1 MLLSLRIENFALIDH
16 LDLDLGTGLNVFTG
30 ETGAGKSIILD
41 AVDAVLG
48 GKVDRRSIRTGATRS
63 LLEATFEIENKWL
76 HWLTE
81 QEIDLVDG
89 SLIVCSREVIITG
102 DKLRSRSRVN
112 GVLVNRKFI
121 DQLRDR
127 LIEITAQGQT
137 LQLSQPE
144 LQQEWLDLYG
154 GQPLLNARKAVS
166 QAYSQAQTCSHTLE
180 KRRQFEQQRL
190 QRLDLLTYQ
199 IRELDAANL
208 TTPDELEQLQIEH
221 QRLNHIVELQQQ
233 SYQIYQGLYQNEN
246 GLAAADLLS
255 QAETKLSNLVEYD
268 PQLQPILEI
277 VSEAVAQITEAGRQ
291 IGSYGEQLES
301 DPQRLEEVEE
311 RIRDLKQ
318 ICRKYGQNLGD
329 VIEYYEKIQTEL
341 KDLEDEDQSIESLE
355 QAYQQALEILKETCQ
370 QLTSL
375 RQKAAHQLETY
386 LIKEL
391 KPLAMKTVKFQVEI
405 HPISPTATG
414 ADQIQFCFS
423 PNPGEPLQPLGAIAS
438 GGEMSRFLLA
448 LKACFSQIAESG
460 TLVFDEIDV
469 GVSGRVAT
477 AIAQKLHQLSQRHQ
491 VLCVTHQPLVAA
503 MGDHHFRVTK
513 EVIQTDSELNSDATD
528 LETRTVIRV
537 TPLTSPQR
545 REELAQLAS
554 GESAQEAIAFA
565 ESLLTQA
572 ALMKN

>member
-41 AVDAVLG
+41 AVDAILG

-63 LLEATFEIENKWL
+63 LLEATFEMEKKWFN
-76 HWLTE
+76 WLTE

-89 SLIVCSREVIITG
+89 SLIVCSREVVITG

-112 GVLVNRKFI
+112 GVLVNRKLI

-137 LQLSQPE
+137 LQLGQPE

-154 GQPLLNARKAVS
+154 GQPLIKARKAV
-166 QAYSQAQTCSHTLE
+166 ALTYSEAQTRSHALE

-199 IRELDAANL
+199 IRELDTANL
-208 TTPDELEQLQIEH
+208 TTSDELEQVQIEH

-233 SYQIYQGLYQNEN
+233 SYQIYQALYQSET

-255 QAETKLSNLVEYD
+255 QAEGKLSDLVEYD

-301 DPQRLEEVEE
+301 DPQRLEEVED

-318 ICRKYGQNLGD
+318 ICRKYGQTLEE
-329 VIEYYEKIQTEL
+329 VIEYYQRIQEEL
-341 KDLEDEDQSIESLE
+341 KDLEDEDQSLESLE
-355 QAYQQALEILKETCQ
+355 QTYQQAVQELKETCQ
-370 QLTSL
+370 HLTNL
-375 RQKAAHQLETY
+375 RQQAADQLETD
-386 LIKEL
+386 LIKQL
-391 KPLAMKTVKFQVEI
+391 KPLAMNNVKFQVEI
-405 HPISPTATG
+405 HPISPTAMG
-414 ADQIQFCFS
+414 ADQIRFCFS

-448 LKACFSQIAESG
+448 LKACFSQIAGSG

-503 MGDHHFRVTK
+503 MGDHHFRVIK
-513 EVIQTDSELNSDATD
+513 ETIQTDLEPNSQAP
-528 LETRTVIRV
+528 ETRTVVRV
-537 TPLTSPQR
+537 TQLTSPQR

>member
-112 GVLVNRKFI
+112 GVLVNRKLI

-127 LIEITAQGQT
+127 LLEITAQGQT

-154 GQPLLNARKAVS
+154 GEPLLNARKAVS
-166 QAYSQAQTCSHTLE
+166 QAYSHAQTCSHTLE

-199 IRELDAANL
+199 IRELDVANL

-233 SYQIYQGLYQNEN
+233 SYQIYQALYQNEN

-255 QAETKLSNLVEYD
+255 QAESKLSNLVEYD

-301 DPQRLEEVEE
+301 DPQRLEEIEE

-318 ICRKYGQNLGD
+318 ICRKYGQNLGE
-329 VIEYYEKIQTEL
+329 VIEYYERIQTEL
-341 KDLEDEDQSIESLE
+341 KDLEDEDQSIDSLE
-355 QAYQQALEILKETCQ
+355 KAYQQALEMLKETCQ
-370 QLTSL
+370 QLTTL
-375 RQKAAHQLETY
+375 RQKAAHQLEAH

-391 KPLAMKTVKFQVEI
+391 KPLAMKTVKFQVEL

-448 LKACFSQIAESG
+448 LKACFSQIAGSG

-477 AIAQKLHQLSQRHQ
+477 AIAQKLHHLSQRHQ

-503 MGDHHFRVTK
+503 MGDHHFRVIK
-513 EVIQTDSELNSDATD
+513 EVIQTDSDLNSQSTD
-528 LETRTVIRV
+528 PETRTVVRV
-537 TPLTSPQR
+537 TPLTPPQR

-565 ESLLTQA
+565 ESLLSQA
-572 ALMKN
+572 ALMKK

>member
-112 GVLVNRKFI
+112 GVLVNRKLI

-127 LIEITAQGQT
+127 LLEITAQGQT

-154 GQPLLNARKAVS
+154 GEPLLNARKAVS
-166 QAYSQAQTCSHTLE
+166 QAYSHAQTCSHTLE

-199 IRELDAANL
+199 IRELDVANL

-233 SYQIYQGLYQNEN
+233 SYQIYQALYQNEN

-255 QAETKLSNLVEYD
+255 QAESKLSNLVEYD

-301 DPQRLEEVEE
+301 DPQRLEEIEE

-318 ICRKYGQNLGD
+318 ICRKYGQNLGE
-329 VIEYYEKIQTEL
+329 VIEYYERIQTEL
-341 KDLEDEDQSIESLE
+341 KDLEDEDQSIDSLE
-355 QAYQQALEILKETCQ
+355 KAYQQAFEMLKETCQ
-370 QLTSL
+370 QLTTL
-375 RQKAAHQLETY
+375 RQKAAHELEAH

-391 KPLAMKTVKFQVEI
+391 KPLAMKTVKFQVEL

-448 LKACFSQIAESG
+448 LKACFSQIAGSG

-477 AIAQKLHQLSQRHQ
+477 AIAQKLHHLSQRHQ

-503 MGDHHFRVTK
+503 MGDHHFRVIK
-513 EVIQTDSELNSDATD
+513 EVIQTDSDLNSQSTD
-528 LETRTVIRV
+528 PETRTVVRV
-537 TPLTSPQR
+537 TPLTPPQR

-565 ESLLTQA
+565 ESLLSQA
-572 ALMKN
+572 ALMKK

>member
-301 DPQRLEEVEE
+301 DPQRLEEIEE

-318 ICRKYGQNLGD
+318 ICRKYGQNLEE

-375 RQKAAHQLETY
+375 RQKAAHELEAH

-391 KPLAMKTVKFQVEI
+391 KPLAMKTVKFQVEL

>member
-112 GVLVNRKFI
+112 GVLVNRKLI

-127 LIEITAQGQT
+127 LLEITAQGQT

-154 GQPLLNARKAVS
+154 GEPLLNARKAVS
-166 QAYSQAQTCSHTLE
+166 QAYSHAQTCSHTLE

-199 IRELDAANL
+199 IRELDVANL

-233 SYQIYQGLYQNEN
+233 SYQIYQALYQNEN

-255 QAETKLSNLVEYD
+255 QAESKLSNLVEYD

-301 DPQRLEEVEE
+301 DPQRLEEIEE

-318 ICRKYGQNLGD
+318 ICRKYGQNLGE
-329 VIEYYEKIQTEL
+329 VIEYYERIQTEL
-341 KDLEDEDQSIESLE
+341 KDLEDEDQSIDSLE
-355 QAYQQALEILKETCQ
+355 KAYQQALEMLKETCQ
-370 QLTSL
+370 QLTTL
-375 RQKAAHQLETY
+375 RQKAAHELEAH

-391 KPLAMKTVKFQVEI
+391 KPLAMKTVKFQVEL

-448 LKACFSQIAESG
+448 LKACFSQIAGSG

-477 AIAQKLHQLSQRHQ
+477 AIAQKLHHLSQRHQ

-503 MGDHHFRVTK
+503 MGDHHFRVIK
-513 EVIQTDSELNSDATD
+513 EVIQTDSDLNSQSTD
-528 LETRTVIRV
+528 PETRTVVRV
-537 TPLTSPQR
+537 TPLTPPQR

-565 ESLLTQA
+565 ESLLSQA
-572 ALMKN
+572 ALMKK

>member
-41 AVDAVLG
+41 AVDAILG

-63 LLEATFEIENKWL
+63 LLEATFEIEKKWL
-76 HWLTE
+76 NWLTE

-89 SLIVCSREVIITG
+89 SLIVCSREVVITG

-112 GVLVNRKFI
+112 GVLVNRKLI

-127 LIEITAQGQT
+127 FIEITAQGQT
-137 LQLSQPE
+137 LQLGQPE

-154 GQPLLNARKAVS
+154 GQALINARKEVS
-166 QAYSQAQTCSHTLE
+166 LAYTQAQTCSHALE

-199 IRELDAANL
+199 IRELDAATL

-233 SYQIYQGLYQNEN
+233 SYQIYQALYQNES

-255 QAETKLSNLVEYD
+255 QAEGKLTDLVEYD
-268 PQLQPILEI
+268 SQLQPILEI

-301 DPQRLEEVEE
+301 DPQRLEEVED

-329 VIEYYEKIQTEL
+329 VIEYYQRIQTEL
-341 KDLEDEDQSIESLE
+341 KDLEDEDQSIEALE
-355 QAYQQALEILKETCQ
+355 EAYQHTLQTLKETCQ

-375 RQKAAHQLETY
+375 RQKAAHQLETH

-391 KPLAMKTVKFQVEI
+391 KPLAMKMVKFQVEL

-414 ADQIQFCFS
+414 ADQIRFCFS

-448 LKACFSQIAESG
+448 LKACFSQIAGSG
-460 TLVFDEIDV
+460 TLIFDEIDV

-513 EVIQTDSELNSDATD
+513 ETIQTDCDLNSEGTD
-528 LETRTVIRV
+528 PETRTVVRV

-565 ESLLTQA
+565 ESLLSQA
-572 ALMKN
+572 ALMKK